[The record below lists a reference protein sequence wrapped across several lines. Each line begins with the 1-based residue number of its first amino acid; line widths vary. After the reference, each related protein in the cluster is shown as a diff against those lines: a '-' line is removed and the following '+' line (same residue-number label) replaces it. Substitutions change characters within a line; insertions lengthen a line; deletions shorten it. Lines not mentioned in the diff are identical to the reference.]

1 MRSGP
6 VEGRL
11 ELVFARRG
19 AHTTL
24 AHAHARAPLKI
35 VRPFPL
41 DGGRQLVQIITL
53 GPGICAGDAYTI
65 DVTVEAGASA
75 AVITQSASRVHQMPD
90 GERGTQSVRLRVA
103 ADGHL
108 EYYPGLTIPFP
119 GSELAQTIDVSLE
132 TGARFGLLEC
142 WAMGRIGRGEYLK
155 FRSLSSRTEVT
166 VDRVPVYADTL
177 SLDTRAA
184 DLAGHGLLEQHRYLA
199 SGYWYGAEVAAS
211 RGNGSGVLSALGE
224 SSPGHAYFRALA
236 MDGPS
241 LGLALSDAVKQ
252 VYRSW
257 NLQTVPVPRFA
268 S

>member
-6 VEGRL
+6 VDGRL
-11 ELVFARRG
+11 ELVFSRRG
-19 AHTTL
+19 AETTL
-24 AHAHARAPLKI
+24 SHAHARAPLKI

-53 GPGICAGDAYTI
+53 GPGICAGDAFAI
-65 DVTVEAGASA
+65 DITVEPGASA
-75 AVITQSASRVHQMPD
+75 VVITQSAARVHQMPD
-90 GERGTQSVRLRVA
+90 GWRGTQSVRLTVA
-103 ADGHL
+103 SGGHL

-155 FRSLSSRTEVT
+155 FRLLSSRTEVT
-166 VDRVPVYADTL
+166 VDRVPAYADTL

-199 SGYWYGAEVAAS
+199 SGYWYAAEVAAS
-211 RGNGSGVLSALGE
+211 RGNGSGVLSALGQ

-241 LGLALSDAVKQ
+241 LEHALNDALRQ

-257 NLQTVPVPRFA
+257 NLQTAPVPRFA

>member
-19 AHTTL
+19 ADTTL

-75 AVITQSASRVHQMPD
+75 VVITQSASRVHQMPD
-90 GERGTQSVRLRVA
+90 GERGTQRVRLRVA

-142 WAMGRIGRGEYLK
+142 WAMGRIGRGEYLE

-166 VDRVPVYADTL
+166 VDRVPAYADTL

-184 DLAGHGLLEQHRYLA
+184 DLAGHGLLERHRYLA
-199 SGYWYGAEVAAS
+199 SGYWYGAGVAAS

-224 SSPGHAYFRALA
+224 SSPGHTYFRALA

-241 LGLALSDAVKQ
+241 LGHALSGALEQ

-257 NLQTVPVPRFA
+257 DLQTVPVPRFA
-268 S
+268 C